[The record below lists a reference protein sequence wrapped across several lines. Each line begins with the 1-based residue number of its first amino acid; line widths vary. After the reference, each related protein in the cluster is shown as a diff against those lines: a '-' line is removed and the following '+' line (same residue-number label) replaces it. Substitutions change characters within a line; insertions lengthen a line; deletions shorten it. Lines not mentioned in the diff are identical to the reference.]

1 MAYSTDKYTISSG
14 DRNGFYCLYNLVWDF
29 GIDGKYEYFQY
40 IKNLSTNREKAVK
53 KAQSYIGILDY
64 DFNVNFN
71 LDDWG
76 TNDKEEKFNGNH
88 NDNAHVISYYENK
101 EFIKSAD
108 FSFSD
113 DKQTFTG
120 KIILS
125 Q

>member
-64 DFNVNFN
+64 DFNVNFM
-71 LDDWG
+71 
-76 TNDKEEKFNGNH
+76 K
-88 NDNAHVISYYENK
+88 
-101 EFIKSAD
+101 IKSL
-108 FSFSD
+108 
-113 DKQTFTG
+113 
-120 KIILS
+120 LS
-125 Q
+125 QQIFPLVMISKPLQVKLF